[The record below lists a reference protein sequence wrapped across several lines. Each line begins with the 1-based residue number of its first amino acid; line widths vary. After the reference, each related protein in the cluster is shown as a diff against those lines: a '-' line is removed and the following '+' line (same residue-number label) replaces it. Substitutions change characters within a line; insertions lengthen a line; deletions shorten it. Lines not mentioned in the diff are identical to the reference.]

1 MKTLLALFAAC
12 AFVSVARSAPSPIY
26 LQQFK
31 AGTNSVPGFVDLQQF
46 ITRQNYFDAVS
57 KEDSFDTTSKLQQ
70 FKAAAGSAP
79 GLVDLQQFITRQN
92 RLDAVS
98 NEDSLDTSSQQ
109 FKAAA
114 GSVPGLVDLQQFIT
128 RQNRLDAVSNED
140 SLDTTSQQF
149 KAAASSAPGL
159 VDLQQ
164 FITWQDR
171 LDAVSNEDPFDTISS
186 NQDMV
191 TLEQFKNHRGI
202 ADQVSA
208 QQKPFQDESFGE
220 QESANNMATH
230 KKRYN
235 SKISAEMAA
244 DDSAALFQALRL
256 AAEEAMPEQ
265 TREQF
270 WRAVIDNVMA
280 QQG

>member
-31 AGTNSVPGFVDLQQF
+31 AGMNSVPGFVDLQQF

-98 NEDSLDTSSQQ
+98 NEDSLDT
-109 FKAAA
+109 
-114 GSVPGLVDLQQFIT
+114 
-128 RQNRLDAVSNED
+128 
-140 SLDTTSQQF
+140 TSQQF

-164 FITWQDR
+164 FITWQNR
-171 LDAVSNEDPFDTISS
+171 LDAVSNEDPFDTTSS

-235 SKISAEMAA
+235 GKISAEMAA